1 MLALLSLRRPRNL
14 AALVVSYAALLVF
27 AIAVDDPAAMI
38 IALAP
43 SSLFAPRIARLVGAR
58 EESAA
63 ALMTAALIASFP
75 LLLIVEPGARSVVD
89 TGLFAFVIGAALAG
103 MVPTVRDLVLPVLDG
118 ARYAATAIALVVAFL
133 ASGELAEP
141 RAYLVAAACL
151 VIGSLSAAA
160 AARIFGGGALSSA
173 IGAGTRDPAIAAGIA
188 VGTGMVGGAA
198 VALVY
203 AVLLVLA
210 VALGKLLVRGQA
222 GRESAR

>member
-1 MLALLSLRRPRNL
+1 LLALLSLRRPRNL
-14 AALVVSYAALLVF
+14 AALVASYATLMVF
-27 AIAVDDPAAMI
+27 ATAVDDPAATI
-38 IALAP
+38 LALAP
-43 SSLFAPRIARLVGAR
+43 SSLFAPRIARLLGAR

-63 ALMTAALIASFP
+63 ALMTAALVASFP
-75 LLLIVEPGARSVVD
+75 LLLIVEPGARSIVD

-103 MVPTVRDLVLPVLDG
+103 MVPTLRDLVLPVLDG
-118 ARYAATAIALVVAFL
+118 ARYAAAAIALVVAFL
-133 ASGELAEP
+133 ASGEIGDG
-141 RAYLVAAACL
+141 RAYLVAAGCL
-151 VIGSLSAAA
+151 LIGPVSAAA
-160 AARIFGGGALSSA
+160 AARIFGGDPLSSA

-198 VALVY
+198 VALAY